1 MALFKYIA
9 KVYNPP
15 FSDPKPARGM
25 SEKVKIKVG
34 GKLYVCF
41 EREGRPV
48 EVEVPG
54 IYAIPIRHPRGRGR
68 TYALTTDV
76 VRANGEVTDV
86 GLLLVGRPEDIAE
99 WALSAALKGD
109 ITDEA
114 WRWALEALR
123 EGRAKVVVKELL

>member
-1 MALFKYIA
+1 MSGEA
-9 KVYNPP
+9 KV
-15 FSDPKPARGM
+15 R
-25 SEKVKIKVG
+25 VKVG
-34 GKLYVCF
+34 GKLYVVF
-41 EREGRPV
+41 EREGRRV

-68 TYALTTDV
+68 TYALTTDIANV
-76 VRANGEVTDV
+76 NGEVTDV

-123 EGRAKVVVKELL
+123 EGRARVEIRELP